1 MGLGLRGPSN
11 KNHVPEVGVGFG
23 VQSLGLKA
31 SIHVEGDVHHV
42 DCILSTGWGQG
53 ECLGFR
59 DWSRDLGF
67 RDRHLR
73 FRVLGL
79 GFRDLGLVNLTQQ

>member
-1 MGLGLRGPSN
+1 M
-11 KNHVPEVGVGFG
+11 GFG
-23 VQSLGLKA
+23 VQSLGFKA

-53 ECLGFR
+53 ECFWFR
-59 DWSRDLGF
+59 DWSRYLGF

-79 GFRDLGLVNLTQQ
+79 GLGMYGLSTRLSSDKQPNPKP